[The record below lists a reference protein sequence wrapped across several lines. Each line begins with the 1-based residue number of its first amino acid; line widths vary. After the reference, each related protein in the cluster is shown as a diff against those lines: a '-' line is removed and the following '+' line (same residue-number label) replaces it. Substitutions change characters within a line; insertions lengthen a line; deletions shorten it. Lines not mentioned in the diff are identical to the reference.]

1 MDLISLNLQRARDHG
16 IPGYNFFREKC
27 NLTRAVNFE
36 DLNNEIAPH
45 LVDRLKKIYESVD
58 DIDLFTGGLIENPL
72 HGGSVGPTFGCV
84 IGMQFQR
91 LRKGDRFWHE
101 TSDPFVRFS
110 ESQLTEIRKIS
121 LAKVVCSN
129 SDSINL
135 IQRIAMDLPDPFL

>member
-16 IPGYNFFREKC
+16 IPGYNFYREKC
-27 NLTRAVNFE
+27 NLTKARNFE

-45 LVDRLKKIYESVD
+45 LVDRLKKVYESVD

-84 IGMQFQR
+84 IGLQFQR
-91 LRKGDRFWHE
+91 LRKCDRFWHE

-110 ESQLTEIRKIS
+110 EAQLNEIRKMS
-121 LAKVVCSN
+121 LSKVVCSN
-129 SDSINL
+129 SDSVHL